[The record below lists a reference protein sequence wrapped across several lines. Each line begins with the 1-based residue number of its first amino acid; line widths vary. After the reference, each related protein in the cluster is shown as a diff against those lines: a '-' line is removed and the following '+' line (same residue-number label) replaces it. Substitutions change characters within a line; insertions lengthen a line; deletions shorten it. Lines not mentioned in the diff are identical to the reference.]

1 MPKHA
6 LEAPEFTI
14 PQLVP
19 DEEPVPAADP
29 YESTNIGVLG
39 FGAKPAEAPKP
50 RPERSTVYAHGN
62 ARRSEIEEFTELARQ
77 AELAREAQVTQTAL
91 GHQAVTQV
99 LSPTPRVL
107 EQTVPTYRPGHT
119 FYPDRPDQ

>member
-19 DEEPVPAADP
+19 DEEPVPAYDP
-29 YESTNIGVLG
+29 YESTNIGVRG

-50 RPERSTVYAHGN
+50 RPERSTLYPHGK

-91 GHQAVTQV
+91 GHRAVGQV
-99 LSPTPRVL
+99 VPPAPRVF
-107 EQTVPTYRPGHT
+107 EQVMPQYRPSHT
-119 FYPDRPDQ
+119 FYPDQPDQ